1 MSIFFITV
9 CVICGIYMILNFKY
23 DIQMFQQN
31 SYRIPRLWKWLRQSG
46 NYSAGWRLVDLACI
60 FLLLSTLLIP
70 SLSGLVVAL
79 VALTKIFLIFRKKYK
94 KPLVFTKRVWR
105 LYSVTSILAL
115 GAFIGAIFGF
125 RDYETVFNSY
135 APTSVSLSVLF
146 LITTFSYIPLIL
158 ADIILMPVEKM
169 IGRRY
174 INDAKRILRSMPDLK
189 IIGITGSYGKTSTK
203 HYLQRILSE
212 QFDVLITPG
221 SFNTPMGVV
230 RTIREYLKPYNE
242 VFICEMGAKQKND
255 IKEICNIVHPHAGII
270 TAVGPMHL
278 ESFKTI
284 ENVQSTKFELADAI
298 PADGFVAI
306 NNDFEYCANRDVSNT
321 RAIRYGVTNTKGCDY
336 RAVNIRYTPNGTAFT
351 IEGPEGL
358 SFDVETRLLGECNVS
373 DLLAAA
379 VTALQLGVSTEKIRY
394 AIGAIQQVEHRL
406 SIKQTPGG
414 VTILDDAFNSNPEG
428 SRMAVEVL
436 SQFTDGKRI
445 IVTPGMI
452 ELGDRQFELNKE
464 LGRRIGENLD
474 VAIIVGE
481 YNREALTEGIKSTDF
496 PADSLHIASDF
507 NEAQRL
513 LSTMLAKGDTVL
525 YENDLPDTF
534 K

>member
-1 MSIFFITV
+1 MSIFYITV

-46 NYSAGWRLVDLACI
+46 NYSSGWRLVDLACI
-60 FLLLSTLLIP
+60 FLLLSTLLVP
-70 SLSGLVVAL
+70 SLSGLFVAL

-105 LYSVTSILAL
+105 LYSVTAVLAL
-115 GAFIGAIFGF
+115 GAFVGAVFGF

-146 LITTFSYIPLIL
+146 LITAFSYIPLIL

-174 INDAKRILRSMPDLK
+174 INDAKRILRSMPSLK

-255 IKEICNIVHPHAGII
+255 IKEICDIVHPDAGII

-306 NNDFEYCANRDVSNT
+306 NNDFEYCANREVSNT
-321 RAIRYGVTNTKGCDY
+321 RAIRYGVTSKAGCDY

-414 VTILDDAFNSNPEG
+414 ITILDDAFNSNPEG

-474 VAIIVGE
+474 VAVIVGE
-481 YNREALTEGIKSTDF
+481 YNREALVEGIKSTDF
-496 PADSLHIASDF
+496 AADRLHIVSDF

>member
-1 MSIFFITV
+1 M

-70 SLSGLVVAL
+70 SLSGLMVAL

-105 LYSVTSILAL
+105 LYSVTSVLAL

-169 IGRRY
+169 IGQRY
-174 INDAKRILRSMPDLK
+174 INDAKRILRSMPNLK

-255 IKEICNIVHPHAGII
+255 IKEICNIAHPHAGII

-306 NNDFEYCANRDVSNT
+306 NNDFEYCANREVSNT
-321 RAIRYGVTNTKGCDY
+321 RAIRYGVTSKEGCDY

-351 IEGPEGL
+351 IEGPDGL

-452 ELGDRQFELNKE
+452 ELGDRQYELNKE

-496 PADSLHIASDF
+496 PSDRLHIAGDF